1 MGLVLAGLARLVFWG
16 KGLGTFWEW
25 FSWQERRGPVGDDE
39 GWGWTEWQESGHT
52 GPGNQEKE
60 VRSL

>member
-1 MGLVLAGLARLVFWG
+1 MGLVLAGLAGLVLWG

-39 GWGWTEWQESGHT
+39 GWDWTE
-52 GPGNQEKE
+52 
-60 VRSL
+60 